1 VIRLIMHFA
10 STLFALISVP
20 SICLS
25 APSQC
30 YGTVSN
36 GRIERAVKLQV
47 KGSNYTSYSSVGS
60 TLGRTYVHSTVREI
74 IELSFAQVRKE
85 LPETVFVY
93 GETGWE
99 SGGRIRPH
107 KTHQNGTSID
117 FFVPVKNS
125 AGKSVPLPTSVGN
138 QFGYDIEFD
147 SNARYDQY
155 SIDFDALAEHFY
167 QLHVASKAKGNPIAL
182 VIFEAA
188 YLPALFATKRGEYL
202 RNHVPFMKGKPWV
215 RHDEHY
221 HVDFQVPCKPIAR

>member
-1 VIRLIMHFA
+1 MHFA

-25 APSQC
+25 APSKC

-47 KGSNYTSYSSVGS
+47 KGSNYSSYSSVGS
-60 TLGRTYVHSTVREI
+60 ALGRTYVHSTVREI

-117 FFVPVKNS
+117 FLFLLKIQLANLFHCRHQWAINLVTISSSTRMLGMTN
-125 AGKSVPLPTSVGN
+125 T
-138 QFGYDIEFD
+138 Q
-147 SNARYDQY
+147 
-155 SIDFDALAEHFY
+155 SILM
-167 QLHVASKAKGNPIAL
+167 P
-182 VIFEAA
+182 
-188 YLPALFATKRGEYL
+188 
-202 RNHVPFMKGKPWV
+202 
-215 RHDEHY
+215 
-221 HVDFQVPCKPIAR
+221 